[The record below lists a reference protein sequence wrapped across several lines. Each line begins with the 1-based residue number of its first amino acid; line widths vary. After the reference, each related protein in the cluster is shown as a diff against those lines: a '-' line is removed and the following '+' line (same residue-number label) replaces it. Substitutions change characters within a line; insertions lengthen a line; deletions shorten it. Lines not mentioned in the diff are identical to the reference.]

1 MPVVLKRRRSY
12 FMKLPMDCIRL
23 FFGFLCLSIAA
34 TPFTQCEARVSKQL
48 KHIHPFRQVSS
59 AQIATNK
66 KANQLKIMKHLEMDD
81 TGSNTQP
88 YVSSPFTLPPFDSL
102 PPMPLPQN
110 TPPYCEYPPSTP
122 QPPSTVIPSPTTYT
136 MPPPS
141 PETSYFPPIFPIENP
156 PPSPAYDVPSPP
168 ESSTLP
174 NPPEYSPSPPYFAP
188 GTPNYIPS
196 PPSPPAFVPG
206 TPEYVP
212 SPPDYYVPG
221 PPETTPGTPGYEP
234 SPPIYYPSP
243 ISYTPSPSGYYPSP
257 TVYYP
262 SPIGYTPSPSG
273 YTPSPTVFQPPVI
286 YPPPAVPPP
295 PFKGPY
301 FTRWC
306 VAKPSV
312 PDPIIEEAMNYA
324 CGSGADC
331 RSIQP
336 DGTCY
341 KPDTL
346 FAHASYAFNSYW
358 QRTKAAG
365 GTCDFGGTGM
375 LVTVDP
381 SKFIIPG
388 MHHFLKKIIV
398 ANLRVT
404 MASISPK

>member
-1 MPVVLKRRRSY
+1 
-12 FMKLPMDCIRL
+12 MDYMRL

-34 TPFTQCEARVSKQL
+34 TLFTKCEGRVSKQLL

-59 AQIATNK
+59 PQIAINK
-66 KANQLKIMKHLEMDD
+66 KADQLKIVKHLGMDD
-81 TGSNTQP
+81 TGSTLSNTQP

-102 PPMPLPQN
+102 APMPLPQN

-122 QPPSTVIPSPTTYT
+122 QPPSTVMPSPTTYT
-136 MPPPS
+136 VPPPS

-156 PPSPAYDVPSPP
+156 PPSPASNLPSPP

-174 NPPEYSPSPPYFAP
+174 NPPEYSPSPPSFAP
-188 GTPNYIPS
+188 GTPDYIPS
-196 PPSPPAFVPG
+196 PPSPPAFVPGTPDYIPSPPSPSAFVPG

-221 PPETTPGTPGYEP
+221 PPDTAPGTPGYEP
-234 SPPIYYPSP
+234 SPPTYY
-243 ISYTPSPSGYYPSP
+243 PSPSGY
-257 TVYYP
+257 TP
-262 SPIGYTPSPSG
+262 SPIGYTPSPIGYTPSPIG

-295 PFKGPY
+295 PYKGPH
-301 FTRWC
+301 FTLWC

-312 PDPIIEEAMNYA
+312 PDPIIEEAMSYA

-331 RSIQP
+331 SSIQP

-341 KPDTL
+341 KPVTL

-381 SKFIIPG
+381 SFDGCHFIYY
-388 MHHFLKKIIV
+388 
-398 ANLRVT
+398 
-404 MASISPK
+404 